1 MTNDYIYLHLWAD
14 FDREVTCTFGIS
26 LKNDDNCFVP
36 MPLNN
41 FGSSRGTI
49 QSSKES
55 IQNVKKI
62 KNGMHILPHDA
73 NEMKMMVFTN
83 ICQAI
88 TSDVMKTASTKV
100 KGGTYDL

>member
-41 FGSSRGTI
+41 FGSSRGPI
-49 QSSKES
+49 QS
-55 IQNVKKI
+55 N
-62 KNGMHILPHDA
+62 
-73 NEMKMMVFTN
+73 
-83 ICQAI
+83 
-88 TSDVMKTASTKV
+88 VMKTASR
-100 KGGTYDL
+100 GGERRNIGFVVTGTAHVFATVMRLQVALNN

>member
-26 LKNDDNCFVP
+26 LKNDDNSFVP

-62 KNGMHILPHDA
+62 KNGMHMLPHDA

-88 TSDVMKTASTKV
+88 TSDVMKTANTKV
-100 KGGTYDL
+100 KGGT